1 MPQENE
7 SSLSVAEM
15 RLSAYAA
22 PTAEVE
28 RQELMA
34 AKQQAERE
42 RISRLAGSAELVL
55 ALEAQLATEVD
66 HRKRAQVESSHAK
79 KKLEQL
85 LNAVSAAVGRDV
97 RPLGLV
103 HLGLALTESKSKL
116 VTLADYIDK
125 SITLDDLVVLKR
137 VASNLGVIQP
147 QTMAESA
154 QLMGLSIRRAV

>member
-1 MPQENE
+1 M
-7 SSLSVAEM
+7 
-15 RLSAYAA
+15 
-22 PTAEVE
+22 
-28 RQELMA
+28 
-34 AKQQAERE
+34 
-42 RISRLAGSAELVL
+42 
-55 ALEAQLATEVD
+55 
-66 HRKRAQVESSHAK
+66 
-79 KKLEQL
+79 

>member
-1 MPQENE
+1 
-7 SSLSVAEM
+7 
-15 RLSAYAA
+15 
-22 PTAEVE
+22 
-28 RQELMA
+28 
-34 AKQQAERE
+34 
-42 RISRLAGSAELVL
+42 
-55 ALEAQLATEVD
+55 
-66 HRKRAQVESSHAK
+66 
-79 KKLEQL
+79 L